1 MKDKII
7 NKKGSWSRMS
17 TIFSK
22 PLTND
27 GCVIFCRAPVVFQEL
42 ESTLKDSLFLP
53 GLLSLFWGDTL
64 CSFFPH
70 NNYQGSL
77 ALLISWMENL
87 RIVGI

>member
-1 MKDKII
+1 MKDKSI

-27 GCVIFCRAPVVFQEL
+27 GCHFSEHLLCSKSWNQHL
-42 ESTLKDSLFLP
+42 DSLFLP